1 MNLDYWGNYKGYKIY
16 KFYGKGAKA
25 LSVTEPDL
33 RDKVLASNGVL
44 YYRGEVI
51 GNVNDAGQVS
61 NWNPDKWFHE
71 KLDEETTSTWKPVS
85 KKKNKSESEPA
96 PTKKDVDA
104 TIKLAMKRSVEDMVG
119 ERLGTYKDN
128 G

>member
-51 GNVNDAGQVS
+51 GNVNEAGQVS

-71 KLDEETTSTWKPVS
+71 KLDEETTWKPVP
-85 KKKNKSESEPA
+85 KKKNKSESA
-96 PTKKDVDA
+96 PVKKDVDA
-104 TIKLAMKRSVEDMVG
+104 TIRFAMKRSVEDMVG

>member
-61 NWNPDKWFHE
+61 NWDPDKWFHE
-71 KLDEETTSTWKPVS
+71 KLDEETTWKPVP
-85 KKKNKSESEPA
+85 KKNKSESEPA

>member
-16 KFYGKGAKA
+16 KFYGKDAKA
-25 LSVTEPDL
+25 LSVTEPEL
-33 RDKVLASNGVL
+33 RDVVLASNGVL

-51 GNVNDAGQVS
+51 GNVNEAGQVS
-61 NWNPDKWFHE
+61 NWDPDKWFHE
-71 KLDEETTSTWKPVS
+71 KLDEETTWKLVPN
-85 KKKNKSESEPA
+85 KKSKSESEPV

-104 TIKLAMKRSVEDMVG
+104 TIRLAMKRSVEDMVG

>member
-25 LSVTEPDL
+25 LSVTEPEL

-51 GNVNDAGQVS
+51 GNVNEAGQVS
-61 NWNPDKWFHE
+61 NWDPDKRFHE
-71 KLDEETTSTWKPVS
+71 KLDEETTWKPVP

-96 PTKKDVDA
+96 SAKKDVDA

>member
-16 KFYGKGAKA
+16 KFYGKGPRTMSKV
-25 LSVTEPDL
+25 SDME
-33 RDKVLASNGVL
+33 DKVLAADGVL

-71 KLDEETTSTWKPVS
+71 KLDEETTWKPVP
-85 KKKNKSESEPA
+85 KKKSKSESEPE
-96 PTKKDVDA
+96 PVKKDVDA
-104 TIKLAMKRSVEDMVG
+104 TIRLAMKRSVEDMVG

>member
-16 KFYGKGAKA
+16 KFYGKGVKA

-51 GNVNDAGQVS
+51 GNVNEAGQVS

-71 KLDEETTSTWKPVS
+71 KLDEETTWKPVP
-85 KKKNKSESEPA
+85 KKKNKSKSESA